1 MSLASAIAATV
12 QRITLEARVDGRAM
26 SGVIEA
32 SVSMGFD
39 QANAQATIYCRT
51 RPSWAEETKSVEL
64 WAGYNGETALI
75 FRGELSGFAW
85 EDGPGRVGLD
95 CRDLLARTRLEWQGE
110 TVEETEIDSAAM
122 VRHILEIYGIPSSV
136 AHIEGSGWVLGT
148 IFPVTL
154 KKGDTGLALIQRIDA
169 LEGYRTF
176 TDSAGVIR
184 RMRVS
189 GNPGASG
196 AFSIT
201 TAQLI
206 DRPKRVRTLDGI
218 VNACIVTGLTYEG
231 LTVGGEGV
239 AEAQAPNPYVPSP
252 PGFVGPPVQDD
263 LIEDDATALAIA
275 RREVSDKNRRP
286 EGLELTIVGDP
297 RMQPAMT
304 LTVTESTLETGTA
317 NVFVEHVAHQIGATF
332 TTTLK
337 TTGGNLSGFVAG
349 VPVAIFDVKTVLEGE
364 DTDSGVAGLIVGVA
378 DGSQSYDP
386 DGTIASYSW
395 AISATGA
402 TPDPTTGSGPIQRFT
417 VPSTATDLTIA
428 LTVTDGDGLD
438 NTVSRTIPIDTSTML
453 VEDLY
458 TAEGSI
464 VACSSDG
471 EQTWR
476 EQTPASGNAT
486 CLAAF
491 APSWGQIW
499 GTDSGHIY
507 ATFDK
512 LLSTLVDLGQPAGDA
527 ACTAVFAHE
536 QDDTRLWAAFSDG
549 QVYFGEVDTTAQTI
563 AWTLQGI
570 IPAGPI
576 REIRESYGTFGELRA
591 TAGAGYYYSADAG
604 NSWSLIHIFDTAW
617 RMAAGFDTN
626 LASGLNDAA
635 PLYDEDGVPPTLPSG
650 VEHIR
655 GLSFGW
661 RQQELYAA
669 DDAAQLYLGSGPTFD
684 LSLHADSAPAG
695 VNHMIRSGNIDRVV
709 YMAVGDGTGLNGF
722 AKWIPDT
729 KAPFMIRRTGSRSG
743 AMIGYG
749 PLHAPDRL
757 AYTILM
763 LPQGASG
770 DADKLFITRDGGVL
784 WTGKALPAANKSDWL
799 FLKANPFNPNQ
810 LLLYRAAFAGSDDNA
825 LYYSPDFGD
834 TWTTIYTNLT
844 TTSQFNQSIYWSP
857 DAATAWVGVRSSA
870 GGHGYAQ
877 RGTGTSYTE
886 IDLGTDEPYNATP
899 GQAGEIIYVDAT
911 GAQGY
916 VDSADGLHLVSAPST
931 LPAGFSFTQRATR
944 KAAHVRESAEAAIKV
959 TTDYHTGAWTT
970 IPSSNGRAWLAVL
983 ADDTIICGG
992 QLTGQGVIEIADAWG
1007 TPVISNPAYNGI
1019 SIGAVASDAQ
1029 TQRVAAAVYDPV
1041 HPSSLQPAV
1050 RNPLTGLW
1058 TLIPRPPDATTLANR
1073 IEVTIQ

>member
-1 MSLASAIAATV
+1 MSLASAIASTI
-12 QRITLEARVDGRAM
+12 QRITLEARVDGR
-26 SGVIEA
+26 SVSEVIEV

-39 QANAQATIYCRT
+39 QVNAQATLYTRT
-51 RPSWAEETKSVEL
+51 RPSWAEETKSVEI

-75 FRGELSGFAW
+75 FRGELSGISW

-110 TVEETEIDSAAM
+110 TVEETNIDSAAM
-122 VRHILEIYGIPSSV
+122 VRHILEIYGIPSSA
-136 AHIEGSGWVLGT
+136 AHIEGSGWTMGT

-154 KKGDTGLALIQRIDA
+154 KKGETGFALIQRIDA

-196 AFSIT
+196 AYTIT

-206 DRPKRVRTLDGI
+206 ERPRRVRTLDGI
-218 VNACIVTGLTYEG
+218 ANACIVTGLTYEG

-239 AEAQAPNPYVPSP
+239 AEASAPNPYVPSP
-252 PGFVGPPVQDD
+252 PGFVGSSIQDD

-286 EGLELTIVGDP
+286 EGLELQIVGDP
-297 RMQPAMT
+297 RIQPAMT
-304 LTVTESTLETGTA
+304 LAVTEPALETGTA

-337 TTGGNLSGFVAG
+337 TTGGSLSGFVAG
-349 VPVAIFDVKTVLEGE
+349 VPVAIFDVRMVLEGE
-364 DTDSGVAGLIVGVA
+364 DTGSGVSGLIVGVC

-402 TPDPTTGSGPIQRFT
+402 TPGPTSGSGPIQRFT
-417 VPSTATDLTIA
+417 VPSTATDITIA
-428 LTVTDGDGLD
+428 LTVTDNDTLTD
-438 NTVSRTIPIDTSTML
+438 TLSRTIPVDTSTML

-476 EQTPASGNAT
+476 EQTPASGDAT

-491 APSWGQIW
+491 APGWGQIW

-512 LLSTLVDLGQPAGDA
+512 LLSALVDLGQPAGA
-527 ACTAVFAHE
+527 NACTAVFAHE
-536 QDDTRLWAAFSDG
+536 QDDTRLWAAFDDG
-549 QVYFGEVDTTAQTI
+549 RVYFGTVDTTAQTI
-563 AWTLQGI
+563 VWALQGTV
-570 IPAGPI
+570 PDGPV

-604 NSWSLIHIFDTAW
+604 NSWSLVHAFDTAW

-635 PLYDEDGVPPTLPSG
+635 PLYDEDGTPPTLPGG

-655 GLSFGW
+655 GLSFGLK
-661 RQQELYAA
+661 QQELYAA
-669 DDAAQLYLGSGPTFD
+669 DDLAQLYLGSGPTFD
-684 LSLHADSAPAG
+684 LSAHADSAPAG

-729 KAPFMIRRTGSRSG
+729 KAPWMIRRTALRAG

-749 PLHAPDRL
+749 PLHTPERL

-763 LPQGASG
+763 LPEGASG
-770 DADKLFITRDGGVL
+770 DADSLFITRDGGVI
-784 WTGKALPAANKSDWL
+784 WSSKALPEANKSDWQWIE
-799 FLKANPFNPNQ
+799 ANPFDKNT
-810 LLLYRAAFAGSDDNA
+810 LLLYRFTGTADNA

-834 TWTTIYTNLT
+834 TWATVFVDLAMNNDLT
-844 TTSQFNQSIYWSP
+844 GKIVQWSMSTP
-857 DAATAWVGVRSSA
+857 NAWVMSRSYTGS
-870 GGHGYAQ
+870 Q
-877 RGTGTSYTE
+877 RRLLRGTNDTYAETTLANGAEIFMGAGLSGDAFWTDDTNTGYT
-886 IDLGTDEPYNATP
+886 TDS
-899 GQAGEIIYVDAT
+899 T
-911 GAQGY
+911 GATNAGVLSTGLGSGFTYPLHNTRKMVHVRTASEHQIAVSSDYGS
-916 VDSADGLHLVSAPST
+916 VAFTDIALTGARSFVGVLANETLVLGGRADGIQEVANAWGAPSVSVV
-931 LPAGFSFTQRATR
+931 AFS
-944 KAAHVRESAEAAIKV
+944 
-959 TTDYHTGAWTT
+959 GA
-970 IPSSNGRAWLAVL
+970 SV
-983 ADDTIICGG
+983 
-992 QLTGQGVIEIADAWG
+992 
-1007 TPVISNPAYNGI
+1007 
-1019 SIGAVASDAQ
+1019 GAVASDKQ
-1029 TQRVAAAVYDPV
+1029 TQTYAAAIYGSLDA
-1041 HPSSLQPAV
+1041 STLQPAV
-1050 RNPLTGLW
+1050 RNPLSGEW
-1058 TLIPRPPDATTLANR
+1058 TLLTRPPLATTLANR
-1073 IEVTIQ
+1073 IEVIVQ